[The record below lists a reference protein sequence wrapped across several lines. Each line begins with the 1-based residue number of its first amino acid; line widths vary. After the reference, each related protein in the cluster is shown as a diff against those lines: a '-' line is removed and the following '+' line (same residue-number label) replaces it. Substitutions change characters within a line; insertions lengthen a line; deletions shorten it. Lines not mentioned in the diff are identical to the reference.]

1 MFIDTHCHLAFEDN
15 IDKII
20 SDCNKN
26 DVLYLILGSS
36 SLEDNDENIKICLS
50 YNNVYTSLGYHPEF
64 ADKIT
69 KNDIES
75 LYEKCK
81 NSKVVA
87 IGEIGLDYHYGKE
100 YRNEQIELFEEQLKL
115 AEKFNLPVI
124 IHSRD
129 ATFDTINTLKK
140 FNVTGLIHCFS
151 GSLETAKEYINM
163 GFLLG
168 IGGVVTFKNS
178 NLSNVL
184 KEIDLDKIVLE
195 TDSPYLSPFRGEK
208 NSPSNIPVIA
218 SFIANIYNVSI
229 QNVADITTNN
239 VKKMFK
245 INIKD

>member
-36 SLEDNDENIKICLS
+36 SLEDNDDNIKICLS

-140 FNVTGLIHCFS
+140 FNVTGVIHCFS

-218 SFIANIYNVSI
+218 SFIANIYNVSV

>member
-36 SLEDNDENIKICLS
+36 SLEDNDENIKICSS
-50 YNNVYTSLGYHPEF
+50 YNNIYTSLGYHPEF

-218 SFIANIYNVSI
+218 SFIANIYNVSV

>member
-140 FNVTGLIHCFS
+140 FNVTGIIHCFS

-218 SFIANIYNVSI
+218 SFIANIYNVSV

>member
-36 SLEDNDENIKICLS
+36 SLEDNDENIKICSS
-50 YNNVYTSLGYHPEF
+50 YNNIYTSLGYHPEF

-81 NSKVVA
+81 NSNVVA

-100 YRNEQIELFEEQLKL
+100 YINEQIELFEEQLKI

-218 SFIANIYNVSI
+218 SFIANIYNVSV